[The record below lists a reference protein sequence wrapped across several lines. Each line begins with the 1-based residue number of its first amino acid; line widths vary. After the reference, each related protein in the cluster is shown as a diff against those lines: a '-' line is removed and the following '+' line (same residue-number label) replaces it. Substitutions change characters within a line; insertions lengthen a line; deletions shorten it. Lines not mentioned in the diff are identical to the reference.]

1 MLKLGYMSGT
11 DARLLSKLAAAGVET
26 VPLGNGWDNH
36 GMYVGHVNKGDGF
49 GAVVGYLHK
58 FVPLKGANLAPADL
72 GKACLVNKIPVFVL
86 ADKADHEPAKK
97 VLGDMGANVKLVD
110 PADAA
115 AEILALA
122 T

>member
-11 DARLLSKLAAAGVET
+11 DAGLLTKLAAAGVET

-49 GAVVGYLHK
+49 GAVVGYFHK
-58 FVPLKGANLAPADL
+58 FIPVKASSLVPADL

-86 ADKADHEPAKK
+86 ADKADHGQAQK
-97 VLGDMGANVKLVD
+97 VLGDLGPNVKIVD

-115 AEILALA
+115 AEILKLA
-122 T
+122 K